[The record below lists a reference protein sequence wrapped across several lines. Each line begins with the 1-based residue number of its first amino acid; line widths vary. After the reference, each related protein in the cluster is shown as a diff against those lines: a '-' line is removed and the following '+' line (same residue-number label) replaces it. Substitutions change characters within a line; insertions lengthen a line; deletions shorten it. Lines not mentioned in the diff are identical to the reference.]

1 VILVLA
7 EASLEL
13 VPQEIAGHPAVLADA
28 RRRGKRP
35 GELLLDRA
43 RHHRAMASL
52 PNAHKRGRPDIVHQV
67 LLAYQFSLLNLKG
80 LGRLYIHTIADYVIE
95 VDPATRPPKNYYNFV
110 GLMEQLLLAG
120 RVPPRGR
127 PLMSARR
134 IGLRRLLESL
144 GREWVV
150 LHEEGRRVDP
160 LELGKTLAG
169 SVVVVGGFPHG
180 DFDNKWLLAEAAGVY
195 KIGDMPLDAAQAV
208 YRAVALA
215 ELALGLL

>member
-1 VILVLA
+1 MILVLA
-7 EASLEL
+7 EAALEL
-13 VPQEIAGHPAVLADA
+13 VPQEIASHPAVLADA
-28 RRRGKRP
+28 RRRGKKP

-43 RHHRAMASL
+43 RHHKAMASL

-67 LLAYQFSLLNLKG
+67 LLAYQFSILNLKG
-80 LGRLYIHTIADYVIE
+80 FGRLYIHTVSDYVIE

-110 GLMEQLLLAG
+110 GLMEQLLSRG
-120 RVPPRGR
+120 RVPPGGR

-134 IGLRRLLESL
+134 SNLRELLTSL
-144 GREWVV
+144 GRWVV
-150 LHEEGRRVDP
+150 LHEGGRRIDP
-160 LELGKTLAG
+160 LELGKTLAD

-195 KIGDMPLDAAQAV
+195 KIGDTPLDTAQV
-208 YRAVALA
+208 IYRAVALA